1 MMFGRM
7 MVTPVVQVG
16 ADANLQFA
24 ITAILQATEQAE
36 IIRWI
41 EFPAAVLLFLLAPGD
56 PESGAVY
63 ILDRK
68 QGTWYAIDFED
79 EQFGGYSVSQ
89 LEQLLKEC
97 RFLDLV
103 ERPGLWRT
111 GLRWHVESGKPP
123 EVRV

>member
-1 MMFGRM
+1 MFGQ
-7 MVTPVVQVG
+7 MVIAPVLQVNPQPELNG
-16 ADANLQFA
+16 AVTELLK
-24 ITAILQATEQAE
+24 TAETAE
-36 IIRWI
+36 IARWI
-41 EFPAAVLLFLLAPGD
+41 EFPASVLLFLLVPGD

-79 EQFGGYSVSQ
+79 QQFGGYSVGQ

-111 GLRWHVESGKPP
+111 GLRWYVDSGKPP
-123 EVRV
+123 EARV

>member
-1 MMFGRM
+1 MFGQ
-7 MVTPVVQVG
+7 MVIAPVLQVNFEPELN
-16 ADANLQFA
+16 DAV
-24 ITAILQATEQAE
+24 TELLKTTETAE
-36 IIRWI
+36 IVRWM
-41 EFPAAVLLFLLAPGD
+41 ELPASVLLFLLVPGD

-63 ILDRK
+63 VLDRK

-89 LEQLLKEC
+89 LEQLLREC

-111 GLRWHVESGKPP
+111 GLPWHIEPGKSP
-123 EVRV
+123 EARI

>member
-1 MMFGRM
+1 MFGRM
-7 MVTPVVQVG
+7 VIAPVLQVNPQPELNGAVTE
-16 ADANLQFA
+16 LLK
-24 ITAILQATEQAE
+24 TAETAE
-36 IIRWI
+36 IARWI
-41 EFPAAVLLFLLAPGD
+41 EFPASVLLFLLVPGD

-79 EQFGGYSVSQ
+79 QQFGGYSVSQ
-89 LEQLLKEC
+89 LEQLVKEC

-111 GLRWHVESGKPP
+111 GLRWYVESGKPP
-123 EVRV
+123 EARV

>member
-1 MMFGRM
+1 MFGP
-7 MVTPVVQVG
+7 MVIAPVLQVNPQPELNG
-16 ADANLQFA
+16 AVTELLK
-24 ITAILQATEQAE
+24 TAETAE
-36 IIRWI
+36 IARWI
-41 EFPAAVLLFLLAPGD
+41 EFPASVLLFLLVPGD

-79 EQFGGYSVSQ
+79 QQFGGYSVGQ
-89 LEQLLKEC
+89 LDQLLKEC

-111 GLRWHVESGKPP
+111 GLRWYVDSGKPP
-123 EVRV
+123 EARV